1 MNSPPDVKQITP
13 RCASRNKI
21 ELDKPDAETIL
32 NASPSSVVSR
42 KLPFAPTALNQ
53 ILLGA
58 FLLDLLEHDK
68 VPGLRNYTIGN
79 LESFVNRDGEKK
91 LVEPVINNVKKLMGV
106 KIEKQ
111 SPMTNASSEINQ
123 HDNLDNQNNADSL
136 NNDLTKLADSN
147 FGN

>member
-1 MNSPPDVKQITP
+1 MSLLVADDDKELARLNELERQLKIKKEKMD
-13 RCASRNKI
+13 RNATRQK
-21 ELDKPDAETIL
+21 
-32 NASPSSVVSR
+32 
-42 KLPFAPTALNQ
+42 

-68 VPGLRNYTIGN
+68 VLGLRDYTVAN
-79 LESFVNRDGEKK
+79 LESFVTRDGEKN
-91 LVEPVINNVKKLMGV
+91 LVKPVITNVKKLMGV

-123 HDNLDNQNNADSL
+123 HDNLDNQNNGDSL
-136 NNDLTKLADSN
+136 NDDLTKLADNN

>member
-1 MNSPPDVKQITP
+1 MSLLIANDDK
-13 RCASRNKI
+13 
-21 ELDKPDAETIL
+21 ELARLNELERQLKLKKEKMDK
-32 NASPSSVVSR
+32 NATR
-42 KLPFAPTALNQ
+42 QK

-58 FLLDLLEHDK
+58 FLLDLLENDK
-68 VPGLRNYTIGN
+68 LPGLRDYTVAN
-79 LESFVNRDGEKK
+79 LESFVTRDGEKN
-91 LVEPVINNVKKLMGV
+91 LVKPVITNVKKLMGV

-111 SPMTNASSEINQ
+111 SLMTNASSEINQ